1 MWKLKHKERNKG
13 FTLTELIVTMGVI
26 GILASLGVVGIGKVK
41 GTTRQTTCINN
52 MRSISQAL
60 QLYYNDLNIFPD
72 DGYPDDANDP
82 LPLSTELA
90 GYIKDKSTFV
100 CPEDNDT
107 TSTGNFASYD
117 PYYVS
122 RKDSYGTDELAVG
135 CPRHR
140 GASSSTSLF
149 STGSTE
155 ITKTGTVLANR
166 QANVQEI
173 PPDGTTAQ
181 RTISKVNDTMEFEDG
196 STVTIK
202 NASGGNY
209 SCFLVQSVRL
219 ADGTLYSIIKVQNEG
234 NIDVQVTSGSKF
246 EIVTPSAIVG
256 VRGTEF
262 TVETT
267 NLGFTTDVV
276 LTTGTV
282 VMMNRDTGA
291 DTTLTD
297 GGTTE
302 GTVDVPMHEH
312 WHYHVDG
319 TYHSH
324 SHPSHNNAHHG
335 NPAEAKKAAAANT
348 TANEDNDGD
357 GYTVYQGDCDDSD
370 PDVNPGATEIPD
382 NAIDDDCNPATP
394 DSSDD
399 SSEDEQGVDND
410 GDGYNGDEGDCD
422 DNDPDVNP
430 GATEIPDNG
439 KDDDCDPETADKAGD
454 HEHIDYINDPAN
466 TYSEVRDYCFAN
478 YPLSDNVL
486 LAVIN
491 RNPLLGDHAYYDIL
505 IQYNGLSEN
514 VLNAMINEDQLLMS
528 IDFKVVLIDQSPL
541 PQSIVDQISAGKPT
555 TMNNSHRNAVLNA
568 Q

>member
-1 MWKLKHKERNKG
+1 MWKLKDKERNKG

-41 GTTRQTTCINN
+41 GTTRQTTCISN

-72 DGYPDDANDP
+72 DGYPDDTDDP

-90 GYIKDKSTFV
+90 GYLKDKSTFV

-117 PYYVS
+117 PYYVA
-122 RKDSYGTDELAVG
+122 RKGTYGEHELAIG

-149 STGSTE
+149 SSGSTE
-155 ITKTGTVLANR
+155 VTKTGTVLANG
-166 QANVQEI
+166 QEI
-173 PPDGTTAQ
+173 PPDGTAAQ
-181 RTISKVNDTMEFEDG
+181 RKISNVNDTMEFEDG

-202 NASGGNY
+202 NAAGGNY
-209 SCFLVQSVRL
+209 GCFLVQSVRL

-262 TVETT
+262 NVATT

-282 VMMNRDTGA
+282 VLVNRDTGK
-291 DTTLTD
+291 TNTLTD
-297 GGTTE
+297 GGTTV
-302 GTVDVPMHEH
+302 GTVDVPMHTH

-335 NPAEAKKAAAANT
+335 IPSRAKKAAFASANDT
-348 TANEDNDGD
+348 MLMKRMMVTGIQRMRV
-357 GYTVYQGDCDDSD
+357 TVMTMIQTSIREQLRY
-370 PDVNPGATEIPD
+370 PITE
-382 NAIDDDCNPATP
+382 
-394 DSSDD
+394 
-399 SSEDEQGVDND
+399 
-410 GDGYNGDEGDCD
+410 
-422 DNDPDVNP
+422 
-430 GATEIPDNG
+430 
-439 KDDDCDPETADKAGD
+439 
-454 HEHIDYINDPAN
+454 
-466 TYSEVRDYCFAN
+466 R
-478 YPLSDNVL
+478 
-486 LAVIN
+486 
-491 RNPLLGDHAYYDIL
+491 R
-505 IQYNGLSEN
+505 
-514 VLNAMINEDQLLMS
+514 
-528 IDFKVVLIDQSPL
+528 
-541 PQSIVDQISAGKPT
+541 
-555 TMNNSHRNAVLNA
+555 
-568 Q
+568 

>member
-1 MWKLKHKERNKG
+1 MWKLNYKDRNKG

-60 QLYYNDLNIFPD
+60 QLYYNDLSIFPD

-90 GYIKDKSTFV
+90 GYLKDKSTFV

-140 GASSSTSLF
+140 EASSSTSLF
-149 STGSTE
+149 SSGSTE
-155 ITKTGTVLANR
+155 ITKTGTVLANG
-166 QANVQEI
+166 QEI

-209 SCFLVQSVRL
+209 GCFLVQSVRL
-219 ADGTLYSIIKVQNEG
+219 ADGTLYSIIKVQDDG
-234 NIDVQVTSGSKF
+234 DIDVQVTSGSKF

-256 VRGTEF
+256 VRGTQF
-262 TVETT
+262 TVATT
-267 NLGFTTDVV
+267 NLGFTTYVV

-282 VMMNRDTGA
+282 VLMNRDTGA
-291 DTTLTD
+291 TTTLTE

-302 GTVDVPMHEH
+302 GTVDVPMHTH

-324 SHPSHNNAHHG
+324 SHPSLNNAHHG
-335 NPAEAKKAAAANT
+335 NPAAAKKAAAAST

-357 GYTVYQGDCDDSD
+357 GYTANEGDCDDS
-370 PDVNPGATEIPD
+370 NSAIYPGAIDIPE
-382 NAIDDDCNPATP
+382 NGIDEDCDGQDSTT
-394 DSSDD
+394 DSSDQALVDLINMSPSLD
-399 SSEDEQGVDND
+399 S
-410 GDGYNGDEGDCD
+410 D
-422 DNDPDVNP
+422 DLRD
-430 GATEIPDNG
+430 ALQ
-439 KDDDCDPETADKAGD
+439 TA
-454 HEHIDYINDPAN
+454 
-466 TYSEVRDYCFAN
+466 S
-478 YPLSDNVL
+478 PLSSTVLLAAIDRSPNMNSSHLKAVLLNESALPDNVL
-486 LAVIN
+486 IAAIDRSTPMNCSDLRDVLLDESPLTSEVLQAVID
-491 RNPLLGDHAYYDIL
+491 R
-505 IQYNGLSEN
+505 
-514 VLNAMINEDQLLMS
+514 
-528 IDFKVVLIDQSPL
+528 SPEME
-541 PQSIVDQISAGKPT
+541 S
-555 TMNNSHRNAVLNA
+555 SHLQAVLNA

>member
-1 MWKLKHKERNKG
+1 MWKLQYKERNKG

-41 GTTRQTTCINN
+41 GTARQTTCINN

-149 STGSTE
+149 SSGSTE
-155 ITKTGTVLANR
+155 VTKTGTVLANGE
-166 QANVQEI
+166 EI

-181 RTISKVNDTMEFEDG
+181 RKINKVNDTMEFEDG

-202 NASGGNY
+202 NAAGGNY
-209 SCFLVQSVRL
+209 GCFLVQSVRL

-256 VRGTEF
+256 VRGTQF
-262 TVETT
+262 TVTTT

-282 VMMNRDTGA
+282 VLMNRDTGA
-291 DTTLTD
+291 DTTLTG

-302 GTVDVPMHEH
+302 GTVDVPMHTH

-324 SHPSHNNAHHG
+324 SHASQNNAHHG
-335 NPAEAKKAAAANT
+335 NPAAAKKAAAAST
-348 TANEDNDGD
+348 TANEDDDGD

-399 SSEDEQGVDND
+399 SSKDEQGVDND
-410 GDGYNGDEGDCD
+410 GDGYNDDEGDCD
-422 DNDPDVNP
+422 DNDPAVNP
-430 GATEIPDNG
+430 GATEISGNG
-439 KDDDCDPETADKAGD
+439 IDDDCDSATSDNATEQTY
-454 HEHIDYINDPAN
+454 IDYINDPGN
-466 TYSEVRDYCFAN
+466 SSSDVAN
-478 YPLSDNVL
+478 YLVANSLLSDSVL

-491 RNPLLGDHAYYDIL
+491 REPILDGWGNYDIL
-505 IQYNGLSEN
+505 IQYNDLSEN
-514 VLNAMINEDQLLMS
+514 VLNAMIKEDQLLLS
-528 IDFKVVLIDQSPL
+528 TDFKGVLINNSPL
-541 PQSIVDQISAGKPT
+541 PQSIVDQISAGYLI
-555 TMNNSHRNAVLNA
+555 TMNNRHGDGVLYEQNG
-568 Q
+568 